1 MGDEQLKAG
10 NIAGKRTCWRKSS
23 STVNW
28 PERNDCSIDVF
39 AKIRE

>member
-10 NIAGKRTCWRKSS
+10 ALLAREHAGENRR
-23 STVNW
+23 V
-28 PERNDCSIDVF
+28 RLIDCSIDVF